1 MPLFSQYMISI
12 YTSLLM
18 LFGNDHLPLTSQQT
32 VLASF
37 INLVGAIMLAIM
49 FGELTVL
56 VKELRQ
62 RSAKQQKKIDRA
74 KSVMGKLNIKNAM
87 ENKIISFLKNSE
99 DSLYFQKQLK
109 KALNNV
115 TAKLQSQITASLFRR
130 ICSRN
135 PLIKLAVKYKNSQ
148 EFQQEL
154 STIGAI
160 CQ

>member
-18 LFGNDHLPLTSQQT
+18 LFGSDHLPLTAQQRVFAT
-32 VLASF
+32 FL
-37 INLVGAIMLAIM
+37 NLFGAIMLAIM

-62 RSAKQQKKIDRA
+62 RSAKQQRKIDRA
-74 KSVMGKLNIKNAM
+74 KSVMGKLECTNAM

-109 KALNNV
+109 KAVNNLTV
-115 TAKLQSQITASLFRR
+115 KLQSQITASLFRR
-130 ICSRN
+130 ICNKN
-135 PLIKLAVKYKNSQ
+135 PLIKLAVRFNKINPH
-148 EFQQEL
+148 
-154 STIGAI
+154 
-160 CQ
+160 